1 MLITLLVI
9 AAVWVLVKL
18 LPVVLMFV
26 AALVLVGTL
35 NPIVGW
41 LETKRIRRKARSR
54 SCLGRPVIL
63 IALLLFLTIPPLVV
77 QLRGLVEREPEMRG
91 RRLSYANARRSRTR
105 WRSS

>member
-1 MLITLLVI
+1 MLIALLVI

-41 LETKRIRRKARSR
+41 LETNGSGAKARSR
-54 SCLGRPVIL
+54 SCLGRP
-63 IALLLFLTIPPLVV
+63 
-77 QLRGLVEREPEMRG
+77 
-91 RRLSYANARRSRTR
+91 
-105 WRSS
+105 SS